1 MALLSKTARRA
12 LFSFFGVTV
21 FFVLF
26 LFSIIQ
32 LDDRFSK
39 YLRSSVQSG
48 INGYVAGL
56 SKGTAENRLTIVDKS
71 ILHVGALAGIAA
83 SYFSYPEASSLLF
96 HYIYGNGEQLEL
108 SSSYFRK
115 SKYLKR
121 VIQGYGN
128 GLYGPLSLRQGDD
141 WRLSL
146 AFNPYFLNISD
157 DMVVIYHPK
166 IEFVRSSDE
175 SVFTIVPIGKLKLN
189 IYDNIVSALNP
200 TPFYVYA
207 EWKSDS
213 S

>member
-1 MALLSKTARRA
+1 MARLSKTVRRT
-12 LFSFFGVTV
+12 LFSLVCVTV
-21 FFVLF
+21 FFVL
-26 LFSIIQ
+26 LLCCIIQ
-32 LDDRFSK
+32 LEDQFSK
-39 YLRSSVQSG
+39 YLRSSVQRG

-96 HYIYGNGEQLEL
+96 HYIYGDGEQLKL

-128 GLYGPLSLRQGDD
+128 GLHGPLSLRQGDD

-146 AFNPYFLNISD
+146 AFNPYFLNISSEK
-157 DMVVIYHPK
+157 VVIFHPK
-166 IEFVRSSDE
+166 IEFVRPSDG
-175 SVFTIVPIGKLKLN
+175 SVFTVVPIGKLKLN
-189 IYDNIVSALNP
+189 IYDNIVSTLSP

-207 EWKSDS
+207 EWNAETE
-213 S
+213 